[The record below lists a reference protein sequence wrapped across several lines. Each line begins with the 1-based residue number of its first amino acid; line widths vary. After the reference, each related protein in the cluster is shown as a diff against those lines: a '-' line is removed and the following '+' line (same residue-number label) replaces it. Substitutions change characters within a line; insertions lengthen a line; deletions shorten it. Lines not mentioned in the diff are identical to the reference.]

1 MEELL
6 YSKRSIAIAQ
16 QVYTEEK
23 PSIYQFLRV
32 SIISVLQLATTRY
45 EAAKRGSR
53 MAAAVLGCGRKF
65 AKCLVKGTF
74 TAGCMWTPRRPSP
87 ITKPFREEL

>member
-53 MAAAVLGCGRKF
+53 MAAAVLGCGKEVCKMSCEGDF
-65 AKCLVKGTF
+65 Y
-74 TAGCMWTPRRPSP
+74 RRMHVDS
-87 ITKPFREEL
+87 KEA